1 MNAALARVKDG
12 RFVLVPTSPETH
24 GHQSLR
30 FAGLWKGYLAE
41 FVRQPEATTD
51 RLAAVSRRPVTRSD
65 GWLSAP
71 PPLGRR
77 PGPSTGTFLQKS
89 REP

>member
-1 MNAALARVKDG
+1 MNAAFARVKDG

-41 FVRQPEATTD
+41 FLGQPEATTEKKSSSE
-51 RLAAVSRRPVTRSD
+51 RPEGSR
-65 GWLSAP
+65 
-71 PPLGRR
+71 
-77 PGPSTGTFLQKS
+77 
-89 REP
+89 